1 MTSLDAA
8 GIGRLLHALDAEL
21 AARGTTAD
29 VYLVGGAAIALSFD
43 AARTTRD
50 LDAVFVPTT
59 QVRAAA
65 EAVAEA
71 NGLAGD
77 WLNDAVKGFVPP
89 GTDAH
94 QRVVFESPH
103 LRVCVAGAEHL
114 LAMKVA
120 AARVEQDRGDLALLV
135 DVLGLSSA
143 DEAIAV
149 ARACLGPGYPIPPR
163 AQYLLEEIFEQ
174 GAKPTEPPSRAR
186 PPVEHGRGHTDTVQ
200 PPRHDNGYGLS

>member
-8 GIGRLLHALDAEL
+8 GITRLLHALDEEL
-21 AARGTTAD
+21 AARETTAD

-71 NGLAGD
+71 SGLASD
-77 WLNDAVKGFVPP
+77 WLNDAVKGFVPAQA
-89 GTDAH
+89 DAS

-135 DVLGLSSA
+135 EALGLSSA

-174 GAKPTEPPSRAR
+174 
-186 PPVEHGRGHTDTVQ
+186 
-200 PPRHDNGYGLS
+200 

>member
-8 GIGRLLHALDAEL
+8 GISRLLHALDSEL

-43 AARTTRD
+43 SARTTRD
-50 LDAVFVPTT
+50 LDAVFVPAT

-65 EAVAEA
+65 QAVADA
-71 NGLAGD
+71 NGLTAD

-89 GTDAH
+89 GTDTN
-94 QRVVFESPH
+94 QTVVFESPH
-103 LRVCVAGAEHL
+103 LRVCVASAEHL

-135 DVLGLSSA
+135 GVLGLSSA

-174 GAKPTEPPSRAR
+174 PAMPTDPPAR
-186 PPVEHGRGHTDTVQ
+186 VRPHVEHGQGIPDTAE
-200 PPRHDNGYGLS
+200 PPRLDNGLDLA

>member
-1 MTSLDAA
+1 MTSLDAE
-8 GIGRLLHALDAEL
+8 GIGRLLHALDEEL

-94 QRVVFESPH
+94 QRWCSRRLTCGSV
-103 LRVCVAGAEHL
+103 
-114 LAMKVA
+114 
-120 AARVEQDRGDLALLV
+120 
-135 DVLGLSSA
+135 
-143 DEAIAV
+143 
-149 ARACLGPGYPIPPR
+149 
-163 AQYLLEEIFEQ
+163 
-174 GAKPTEPPSRAR
+174 SRAR
-186 PPVEHGRGHTDTVQ
+186 STCWR
-200 PPRHDNGYGLS
+200 